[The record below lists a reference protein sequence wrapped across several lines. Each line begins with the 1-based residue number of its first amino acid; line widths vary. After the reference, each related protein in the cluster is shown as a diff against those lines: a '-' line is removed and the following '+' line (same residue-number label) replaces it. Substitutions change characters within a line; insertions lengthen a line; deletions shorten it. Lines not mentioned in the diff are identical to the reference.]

1 MKTIKF
7 LALCFIVILSSCQT
21 QQEHDNLDTPT
32 SGNLTIYADRGLDKL
47 IENQTYTFSQIYN
60 LAKFKTIYSSEQEAI
75 KALYDDTCKVIALNR
90 TLSKDEEQQFKQANI
105 FLSSSLI
112 GKSAI
117 VLIVNKDAMDTT
129 INMENLQNIIS
140 GDTTNSY
147 YNSIVFENEKSSAA
161 TYCKD
166 SLTQGKALGK
176 NCYAVKNVNELL
188 ALIITNK
195 KAIGFID
202 YSWISDSDD
211 SLAKS
216 IKSKCKIIAVAA
228 KGNETAY
235 YPDQSNIQTDDYPL
249 TRHIY
254 LTRRG
259 QDFSLAAGF
268 ITFVA
273 GPKGQVML
281 LKTGFAPWRQ
291 PERMI
296 SIDMKPIN

>member
-1 MKTIKF
+1 MKTINF

-21 QQEHDNLDTPT
+21 AEERAALDTPT
-32 SGNLTIYADRGLDKL
+32 SGTLCIYADRGLNEL

-75 KALYDDTCKVIALNR
+75 KALYDDSCKVIALNR
-90 TLSKDEEQQFKQANI
+90 TLSKDEEERFKQANI

-117 VLIVNKDAMDTT
+117 VLLANKDAVDTT
-129 INMENLQNIIS
+129 INIENLQNIIS
-140 GDTTNSY
+140 GDTSNSY

-161 TYCKD
+161 AYCKD

-188 ALIITNK
+188 DLVVTNK

-202 YSWISDSDD
+202 YCWISDSDD

-216 IKSKCKIIAVAA
+216 IRSKCKIIAVAA
-228 KGNETAY
+228 KGNKTAY
-235 YPDQSNIQTDDYPL
+235 YPDQSNIQTNDYPL
-249 TRHIY
+249 TRYIY
-254 LTRRG
+254 LMRRG

-296 SIDMKPIN
+296 SVDMKPIN